1 MKHLSRF
8 RIGIVILAASLFLLG
23 TARVHAQSEAEK
35 TFKTKCA
42 ACHGPDGSGS
52 EVGKKMGTHDFH
64 SGEVQSQSE
73 ADLAQIVAK
82 GKNKM
87 PSYEKSLKPDEIK
100 ALAAYVLELGKK

>member
-1 MKHLSRF
+1 
-8 RIGIVILAASLFLLG
+8 
-23 TARVHAQSEAEK
+23 
-35 TFKTKCA
+35 
-42 ACHGPDGSGS
+42 
-52 EVGKKMGTHDFH
+52 MGTHDFH
-64 SGEVQSQSE
+64 SSQVQSQSE